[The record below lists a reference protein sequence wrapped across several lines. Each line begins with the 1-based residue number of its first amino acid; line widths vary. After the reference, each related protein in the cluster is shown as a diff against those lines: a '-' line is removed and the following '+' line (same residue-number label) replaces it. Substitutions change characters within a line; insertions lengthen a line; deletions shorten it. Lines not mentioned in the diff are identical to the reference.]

1 MATSIPSPKKGK
13 QIWNEGALLLQT
25 AIEAKLHFVAEGLN

>member
-13 QIWNEGALLLQT
+13 QVWNEGTLLLQT
-25 AIEAKLHFVAEGLN
+25 VIEATLHFVAEGLH